1 VLRWLWPFARSRPVE
16 TERPVEPETSSA
28 PTVSDCGRELAHFR
42 ALNDRER
49 VKARARLMREERG
62 LPPLDVLK

>member
-1 VLRWLWPFARSRPVE
+1 MAQ
-16 TERPVEPETSSA
+16 
-28 PTVSDCGRELAHFR
+28 FR
-42 ALNDRER
+42 ALNERER